1 MADDDAAL
9 HNAVIVKFIRAN
21 LLVHFFNGVRGN
33 AEVAGRVAVFYGGK
47 VVAVF

>member
-9 HNAVIVKFIRAN
+9 HNAVSVQLVGAN
-21 LLVHFFNGVRGN
+21 LLVHFFNGVGSN

>member
-9 HNAVIVKFIRAN
+9 HNAVIVKLVGVN

-33 AEVAGRVAVFYGGK
+33 AEVAGRVAVFNGGAMRK
-47 VVAVF
+47 